1 MREGTNMQ
9 DLEKIQAQWPGWRV
23 VRKLGQGGF
32 GAVYEIERD
41 VLGETEKAALKT
53 ISIPQNDDDIEELK
67 VEGYDDATITKRFH
81 SYLENIVKEYSTMA
95 KLKGHPNVVYCDDI
109 KYIQHDDGFGW
120 DIFIRMELLTPIM
133 QCLDKIDNE
142 ESAIDLGIAIS
153 NALAACANHN
163 IIHRDIKPQNIFMS
177 SDGTF
182 KLGDFGIAKT
192 VE

>member
-1 MREGTNMQ
+1 
-9 DLEKIQAQWPGWRV
+9 
-23 VRKLGQGGF
+23 
-32 GAVYEIERD
+32 
-41 VLGETEKAALKT
+41 
-53 ISIPQNDDDIEELK
+53 
-67 VEGYDDATITKRFH
+67 
-81 SYLENIVKEYSTMA
+81 MA

-192 VE
+192 VEHVSSGTKIGTMRYIAPEVYHGKPYGAAADQYSLGIVLYWL